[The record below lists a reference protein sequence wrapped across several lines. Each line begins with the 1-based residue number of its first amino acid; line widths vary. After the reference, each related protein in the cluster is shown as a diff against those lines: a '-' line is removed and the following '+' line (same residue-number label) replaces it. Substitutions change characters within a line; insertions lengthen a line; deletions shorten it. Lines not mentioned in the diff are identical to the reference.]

1 MPDLAGD
8 ERSLTAAERGTATH
22 LALRYID
29 LAQIRTEQDARE
41 AVNALVLTGRLSQR
55 EAGAVNPHGIYA
67 LASSELGRR
76 IVGAEKLW
84 REFSFALLRPAEEIF
99 HGGGSDEILLQGVVD
114 CCFVEN
120 GRLVVVD
127 YKTDR
132 IPASAAEERAERYR
146 SQLESYAWAMERIT
160 GLPVA
165 ERLVWFLSPGCRA
178 EL

>member
-1 MPDLAGD
+1 M
-8 ERSLTAAERGTATH
+8 
-22 LALRYID
+22 
-29 LAQIRTEQDARE
+29 
-41 AVNALVLTGRLSQR
+41 
-55 EAGAVNPHGIYA
+55 
-67 LASSELGRR
+67 
-76 IVGAEKLW
+76 
-84 REFSFALLRPAEEIF
+84 
-99 HGGGSDEILLQGVVD
+99 D